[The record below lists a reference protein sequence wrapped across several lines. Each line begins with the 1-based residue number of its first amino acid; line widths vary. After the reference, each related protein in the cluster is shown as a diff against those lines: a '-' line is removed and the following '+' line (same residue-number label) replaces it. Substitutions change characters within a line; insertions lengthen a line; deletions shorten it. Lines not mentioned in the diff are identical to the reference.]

1 MIRKIIAVIL
11 LNFCLI
17 NAQPAESLNSSEIKL
32 ALEKLKV
39 LGSVLYIAAH
49 PDDENTKAL
58 AYFSK
63 GKLVRTGYLSITRG
77 DGGQNLIGD
86 EQGDILGIIRT
97 QELLQARRID
107 GAEQFFTRAIDFGY
121 SKTPE
126 ETLSKWNKEKI
137 LSDVVWV
144 IRKFKP
150 DVIIT
155 RFPTTGQGTH
165 GHHTASAILALE
177 AFRVA
182 ADPNAFPEQ
191 LRFVGTWQPK
201 RIYWNAWTPALN
213 SMNINPDTLLKI
225 NFGEYSPLLGKSY
238 TEISADARTMH
249 KSQGFGDSGWRA
261 DFFNY
266 FLLLN
271 GSNSV
276 NDIFEDVDLTWNKI
290 SGGADVE
297 KLINK
302 AIDSYDFQNPKNVV
316 PILLELYDAIQR
328 VDDVHWKELKSK
340 EVLDLI
346 RSCAGIWIEAI
357 ADDLLTTP
365 GSKLN
370 VASGIVNRSDL
381 KVELKEINLTCQVKD
396 SLINSS
402 LTKGELLSVNRT
414 IEIPT
419 DFNFSHPYWLEN
431 EHSENVYEIDDQMLI
446 GLPVKD
452 FPLIAEFKISIE
464 GREIILTTP
473 IFFRTT
479 DPVEGE
485 IYRQIEIA
493 PPVTI
498 NIEKDLFLFSTNEPR
513 SISVSIKNNG
523 DELNGTLRLN
533 LEKSWKTEPEKYSIN
548 LKTKNEEQH
557 FSFLIHPPDSP
568 SESELSVE
576 VIIDDKIYYRSA
588 VSIDY
593 PHIPIQT
600 YYPEAKAKLVKLNIG
615 KKVVESIGYISGS
628 GDKIT
633 DYLKELDFNVQLLTD
648 EQLTNGSL
656 QNYDVII
663 SGIRAYN
670 TNERAQVYSEK
681 LMDYV
686 KNGGTYIVQYN
697 TAHDLQAQLG
707 PYPLTISRDRVT
719 EEDTQIKIL
728 LPEHK
733 LFNFPNKITQND
745 FNGWVQERGLYFA
758 GSWDEKYIPM
768 LEMNDA
774 GESPQNGSLLYAE
787 YGSGKYFYT
796 GLSFFRQLPAGVPG
810 AYRLFINMIS
820 SGNNAN

>member
-1 MIRKIIAVIL
+1 MIRKISAVIL

-17 NAQPAESLNSSEIKL
+17 YAQPVENLNSSEIKL

-39 LGSVLYIAAH
+39 LGSILYIAAH

-63 GKLVRTGYLSITRG
+63 GKLVRTGYLSLTRG

-97 QELLQARRID
+97 QELLQARKID

-126 ETLSKWNKEKI
+126 ETLSKWNKEKL

-150 DVIIT
+150 DIIIT
-155 RFPTTGQGTH
+155 RFPVSGQGTH
-165 GHHTASAILALE
+165 GHHTASAILALD
-177 AFRVA
+177 AFRIA
-182 ADPNAFPEQ
+182 ADPSVYPEQ
-191 LRFVGTWQPK
+191 LQFVETWQPK

-213 SMNINPDTLLKI
+213 SMNIDPDTLLKI

-238 TEISADARTMH
+238 TEISAVARTMH

-266 FLLLN
+266 FLLLD

-276 NDIFEDVDLTWNKI
+276 NDIFDDVDLSWNKI
-290 SGGADVE
+290 SSGDNVE
-297 KLINK
+297 KLINT
-302 AIDSYDFQNPKNVV
+302 AIDNYDFENPKNVIPV
-316 PILLELYDAIQR
+316 LLELYEEIQR
-328 VDDVHWKELKSK
+328 VDNVHWKEIKSK
-340 EVLDLI
+340 EVLEII
-346 RSCAGIWIEAI
+346 RSCSGIWIEAI
-357 ADDLLTTP
+357 ADDYLTTP
-365 GSKLN
+365 GNKLN
-370 VASGIVNRSDL
+370 IAASIINRSDMT
-381 KVELKEINLTCQVKD
+381 VDLKEINLTYQVKD
-396 SLINSS
+396 SLINSTLS
-402 LTKGELLSVNRT
+402 NGQLISVNRT
-414 IEIPT
+414 VQIPT
-419 DFNFSHPYWLEN
+419 DINLSHPYWLEN
-431 EHSENVYEIDDQMLI
+431 EHSENVYEISDQTLI

-452 FPLIAEFKISIE
+452 FPLTGEFKISFE
-464 GREIILTTP
+464 GKEIILTTP
-473 IFFRTT
+473 VFFRTT

-513 SISVSIKNNG
+513 SISISIKNNS
-523 DELNGTLRLN
+523 DELNGTLLLN
-533 LEKSWKTEPEKYSIN
+533 LEKDWKTVPEKYSIN
-548 LKTKNEEQH
+548 LKSKNEEQH
-557 FSFLIHPPDSP
+557 YNFIIHPPDIP
-568 SESELSVE
+568 SESKLSVE
-576 VIIDDKIYYRSA
+576 VDINNKAYNRST

-593 PHIPIQT
+593 PHFPIQT

-615 KKVVESIGYISGS
+615 QKVVDTIGYIAGS
-628 GDKIT
+628 GDKVP
-633 DYLKELDFNVQLLTD
+633 DYLEELGFNVQILTD
-648 EQLTNGSL
+648 EILTNGSL
-656 QNYDVII
+656 KNYEVIV

-670 TNERAQVYSEK
+670 TNDRAQVYSDK
-681 LMDYV
+681 LMYYV

-697 TAHDLQAQLG
+697 TAHNLQAQLG

-719 EEDTQIKIL
+719 EEDKQVKIL
-728 LPEHK
+728 QPDHK
-733 LFNFPNKITQND
+733 LFNYPNKITEDD

-768 LEMNDA
+768 LEMNDT
-774 GESPQNGSLLYAE
+774 GESPQKGSLLYAE

-796 GLSFFRQLPAGVPG
+796 GLSFFRQLPAGNPG

-820 SGNNAN
+820 SGKNE